1 MKYIQVIFSFILK
14 NTEQMHSCYP
24 VKHIL
29 QYMKSNIISIGFE
42 TKVTKN
48 IADYNSHWK
57 SE

>member
-1 MKYIQVIFSFILK
+1 
-14 NTEQMHSCYP
+14 MHSCYP

-29 QYMKSNIISIGFE
+29 QYMKSNIISIRFE

-48 IADYNSHWK
+48 TADYNSYWK